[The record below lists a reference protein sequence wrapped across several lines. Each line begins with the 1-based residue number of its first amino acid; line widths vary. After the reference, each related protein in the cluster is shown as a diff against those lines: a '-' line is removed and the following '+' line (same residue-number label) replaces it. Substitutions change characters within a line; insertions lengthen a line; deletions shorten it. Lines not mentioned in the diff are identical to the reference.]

1 MTALTT
7 RALASKNCHAW
18 SIHLLHLLLHSS
30 PGARFDDGAGGDNEV
45 QRTMLELIN
54 QLDGFDPRGNI
65 KVLMATNRPD
75 TLDPALMR
83 PGRLDRKIEFGLP
96 DLEVSCLCWCCWSF
110 YVEFSALKQTHCAL
124 VTCDAKWVTVAF
136 FTAHFEYPPKWCSC
150 SAVSSY
156 MAGAAQNCC
165 HLCAFC
171 VHHITMHRITGG
183 TDTEIRVS
191 TESWPWPRIFLRH
204 SYRDLNPQPFDHKS
218 SALTAELSPLPS
230 SPLPSGVVVIKQ
242 GEVSFGITVT
252 VWATRSPETSWKMC
266 CSSIK
271 LDSTPSPVLN
281 PNPVLKPQ
289 ALPRQST

>member
-1 MTALTT
+1 MLGAFTCCTFFSTPLQVPGLMMEPVETTRSSGPCWNWSTSWTGLTLVETSKFWWPPTALTPWT
-7 RALASKNCHAW
+7 LPSWGLGVWTERLSLVFPIWRSVACV
-18 SIHLLHLLLHSS
+18 
-30 PGARFDDGAGGDNEV
+30 DV
-45 QRTMLELIN
+45 V
-54 QLDGFDPRGNI
+54 
-65 KVLMATNRPD
+65 VLCRILRSQADSLR
-75 TLDPALMR
+75 
-83 PGRLDRKIEFGLP
+83 
-96 DLEVSCLCWCCWSF
+96 SCYMWLQMSDCS
-110 YVEFSALKQTHCAL
+110 
-124 VTCDAKWVTVAF
+124 F

-230 SPLPSGVVVIKQ
+230 SPLPGGVVVIKQ

-266 CSSIK
+266 CSRIK